1 MKNATYLLIGS
12 VILIALLHNAAPVPL
27 HYPNSSKVN
36 VTDNYHGVIVSDP
49 YRWLEDD
56 NSIQTK
62 AWVEKQNA
70 FTNSYLRRI
79 PFRRKIE
86 KRLTELWDYPSYGT
100 PFKKGNR
107 VYFYKNDGLQD
118 QSVLYVREDTDSE
131 PKVFLDPNKFS
142 GDGTVSL
149 GGTYFSND
157 NSYMGYAIQSA
168 GSDWREFYILNVET
182 GELLEDHLEWLKFSG
197 MSWSGE
203 GFYYNAFPR
212 PLPGE
217 EMSGSNKNSK
227 VFYHRLGTR
236 QVDDELIFFDPK
248 TPHVSPYPATT
259 DDGRFLIL
267 YRSKGTYGQ
276 SLAVKDLSIPD
287 SDFIQIV
294 DDYDSETS
302 IIDNVG
308 NLLIAITD
316 RNSPNRKVVSIDIND
331 PNESSWK
338 TIVKETDMVLSG
350 ANIVGG
356 KIFAHYMVDV
366 VSEWSIYDLNGN
378 RIGEVDLPGAGISSG
393 FGGRIDQM
401 VTWYSFQSLIR
412 PPTIYQYD
420 IESGIS
426 KIYQESMA
434 KFDSDLFVLKQE
446 FYTSRDGTKVPIFIS
461 HKKGLQIDGNRP
473 TLLYAY
479 GGFNIPIRPYFNKT
493 LSILLEN
500 DGVYAL
506 SNLRG
511 GGEYGEEWHKA
522 GMLNNKQNV
531 FDDFIAGAEYLIG
544 RGYTSSEKLAIRGGS
559 NGGLLIGA
567 VLNQRPDLFKV
578 AFPEVGVMDM
588 LRYEQF
594 TIGWAWAVEY
604 GSVKEEDHFNNLYQ
618 YSPLHNIGQ
627 GVNYPSVLIYTADHD
642 DRVVPA
648 HSFKY
653 AAQLQNSQEG
663 DSPILI
669 RIGISAGHGAGKP
682 TKKRI
687 EEYAEKWAFMFYEMG
702 LDI

>member
-1 MKNATYLLIGS
+1 MSEKIRYFQSNNGLIS
-12 VILIALLHNAAPVPL
+12 
-27 HYPNSSKVN
+27 
-36 VTDNYHGVIVSDP
+36 
-49 YRWLEDD
+49 
-56 NSIQTK
+56 
-62 AWVEKQNA
+62 
-70 FTNSYLRRI
+70 F
-79 PFRRKIE
+79 
-86 KRLTELWDYPSYGT
+86 
-100 PFKKGNR
+100 
-107 VYFYKNDGLQD
+107 
-118 QSVLYVREDTDSE
+118 
-131 PKVFLDPNKFS
+131 
-142 GDGTVSL
+142 
-149 GGTYFSND
+149 
-157 NSYMGYAIQSA
+157 
-168 GSDWREFYILNVET
+168 
-182 GELLEDHLEWLKFSG
+182 
-197 MSWSGE
+197 
-203 GFYYNAFPR
+203 
-212 PLPGE
+212 
-217 EMSGSNKNSK
+217 NKNSK
-227 VFYHRLGTR
+227 VFYHRLGTK
-236 QVDDELIFFDPK
+236 QENDELIFFDPK
-248 TPHVSPYPATT
+248 TPHISPYPATT

-294 DDYDSETS
+294 DDYDSEIS

-308 NLLIAITD
+308 DLLFAITD
-316 RNSPNRKVVSIDIND
+316 RNSPHRKVVSIDIND

-338 TIVKETDMVLSG
+338 TIVTETDRVLSG

-356 KIFAHYMVDV
+356 KIFTHYMVDV

-412 PPTIYQYD
+412 PPTIYQYN

-446 FYTSRDGTKVPIFIS
+446 LYTSRDGTKVPIFIA
-461 HKKGLQIDGNRP
+461 HKKGLQIDGERP

-479 GGFNIPIRPYFNKT
+479 GGFNIPVRPYFNKT

-544 RGYTSSEKLAIRGGS
+544 KGYTSSEKLAIRGGS

-567 VLNQRPDLFKV
+567 VLNQRPELFRV
-578 AFPEVGVMDM
+578 AFPEVGVM
-588 LRYEQF
+588 
-594 TIGWAWAVEY
+594 
-604 GSVKEEDHFNNLYQ
+604 
-618 YSPLHNIGQ
+618 
-627 GVNYPSVLIYTADHD
+627 DHD